1 MISNEKLENIISDC
15 KKAGHEV
22 RIRDIS
28 YVLLGRF
35 LSDKNVI
42 YRSIFGSATND
53 TEIELYDQS
62 KPVKFLRD
70 YLKGEEASAVKGRK
84 KKGTDISFDENKE
97 EMIRLIKEAQG
108 AFERGEIEAKDAL
121 KIQADLRVK
130 LNDKFSVKD
139 ETQDQMVFVNHKYD
153 EVCPYC
159 QHEVASRPMSK
170 EEAMDMY
177 NLIEKDN
184 KDESNK
190 E

>member
-1 MISNEKLENIISDC
+1 MISNERLEIIISDC

-35 LSDKNVI
+35 LSDKSVI

-53 TEIELYDQS
+53 AEIELYDQS
-62 KPVKFLRD
+62 KAIKFLKE
-70 YLKGEEASAVKGRK
+70 YLKGEEASGAKGRK
-84 KKGTDISFDENKE
+84 KKAEDISFDENKE
-97 EMIRLIKEAQG
+97 EMIKLIKEAQS
-108 AFERGEIEAKDAL
+108 ALDRGEIEAKDAL

-139 ETQDQMVFVNHKYD
+139 ETQDQMVYVNQKYD
-153 EVCPYC
+153 AVCPYC
-159 QHEVASRPMSK
+159 QHEVARKTISK

-177 NLIEKDN
+177 NLVEKIVT
-184 KDESNK
+184 E
-190 E
+190 